1 MTLIDAH
8 LPVYQ
13 FRELHQLLINAAPGD
28 LLDAVD
34 KPGIV
39 EDPWVQWFIR
49 LREAPAR
56 LLSSL
61 GYPSQLKDKPAFGLD
76 NFTRLGRVS
85 DREVAFGLAGR
96 FWKFDYGLVAIADT
110 QAFERFGAMGVPK
123 LVLNFSAEVLDAGRT
138 WLRTET
144 RVFCNDRKSLALFL
158 PYWWLIRPVSGL
170 MRRRLLRRIATA
182 AMHAA

>member
-13 FRELHQLLINAAPGD
+13 FRELHQQLIDAAPGD
-28 LLDAVD
+28 LLDAVYT
-34 KPGIV
+34 PGIV
-39 EDPWVQWFIR
+39 DDPWVQWFIR

-61 GYPSQLKDKPAFGLD
+61 GYHSQLKDKSAFGLD
-76 NFTRLGRVS
+76 DFTRLGQDS
-85 DREVAFGLAGR
+85 DREIAFGLVGR

-110 QAFERFGAMGVPK
+110 HAFEQFSAMGIPK
-123 LVLNFSAEVLDAGRT
+123 LVLNFSAEVSDAGRT

-144 RVFCNDRKSLALFL
+144 RIFCNDRKSLALFR
-158 PYWWLIRPVSGL
+158 PYWWLIRPVSGV

>member
-34 KPGIV
+34 TPGIV

-49 LREAPAR
+49 LREAPGR

-61 GYPSQLKDKPAFGLD
+61 GYHSRLKDKPAFGLND
-76 NFTRLGRVS
+76 FTRLGRIS
-85 DREVAFGLAGR
+85 DREIAFGLAGR
-96 FWKFDYGLVAIADT
+96 FWQFDYGLVAIADT

-123 LVLNFSAEVLDAGRT
+123 LVLNFSAEVVDAGRT

-144 RVFCNDRKSLALFL
+144 RIFCNDRKSLALFL

-170 MRRRLLRRIATA
+170 MRRRLLRRIASA
-182 AMHAA
+182 ARDA